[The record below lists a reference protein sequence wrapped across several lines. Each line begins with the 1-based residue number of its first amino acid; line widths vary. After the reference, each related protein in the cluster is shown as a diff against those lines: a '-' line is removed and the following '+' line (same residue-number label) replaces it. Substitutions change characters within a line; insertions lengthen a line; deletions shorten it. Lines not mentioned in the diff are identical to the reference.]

1 MTTCIACSTAAADL
15 RGVRR
20 RWMHSER
27 DKWRERPPSFFSILV
42 LGASDANC
50 PWKISEKKRGGKQ
63 SFLVVANLASSYFD
77 ALINC
82 SIFQVGWLHL
92 GTLETQFHKNTT
104 HNIAIVSSFLQDVT
118 HTPLQCLYWYW
129 STFQIFDLGFD
140 WRWCFSN
147 HIFVMAVRATHVE
160 CTAVGENFFS
170 GYLVKSNFSA
180 QRVSGCIGAPS
191 PPPPWWCFNDTLLCT
206 LNRK

>member
-27 DKWRERPPSFFSILV
+27 DKWRERPPEFFLHPR
-42 LGASDANC
+42 LGRERCQLPLKNL
-50 PWKISEKKRGGKQ
+50 WRKRGGKQ

-77 ALINC
+77 ALINR
-82 SIFQVGWLHL
+82 SIFQGGLLHL

-118 HTPLQCLYWYW
+118 HTPLQCLYWYG

-160 CTAVGENFFS
+160 CTAVGENFF
-170 GYLVKSNFSA
+170 F
-180 QRVSGCIGAPS
+180 RVI
-191 PPPPWWCFNDTLLCT
+191 
-206 LNRK
+206 

>member
-1 MTTCIACSTAAADL
+1 MLLAKILWRLSHDYSCCLLNGGGRSA
-15 RGVRR
+15 R
-20 RWMHSER
+20 SEETMDALWKGQVAR
-27 DKWRERPPSFFSILV
+27 KAPRVFFSILV

-50 PWKISEKKRGGKQ
+50 PWKISEKREGGKQ

-77 ALINC
+77 ALINR
-82 SIFQVGWLHL
+82 SIFQGVLVHL
-92 GTLETQFHKNTT
+92 GTLATQFHKNTT

-118 HTPLQCLYWYW
+118 HSQTPLQCLYWYG

-160 CTAVGENFFS
+160 CTAVPMSHILFS
-170 GYLVKSNFSA
+170 IFWL
-180 QRVSGCIGAPS
+180 
-191 PPPPWWCFNDTLLCT
+191 PWIASKRGWRQLAS
-206 LNRK
+206 